1 MAEGSL
7 IKLCVIRFTAD
18 GELDVMYVDPTI
30 VSFYVSPDDAW
41 VYAALLGKDGEYVI
55 GRAKVPE

>member
-18 GELDVMYVDPTI
+18 GELDVMYEVDPTI
-30 VSFYVSPDDAW
+30 VSF
-41 VYAALLGKDGEYVI
+41 
-55 GRAKVPE
+55 